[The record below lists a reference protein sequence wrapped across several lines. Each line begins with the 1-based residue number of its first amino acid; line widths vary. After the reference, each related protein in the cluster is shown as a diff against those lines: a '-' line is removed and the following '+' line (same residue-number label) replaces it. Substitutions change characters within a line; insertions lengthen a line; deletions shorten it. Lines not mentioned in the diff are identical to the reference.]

1 MRKLAP
7 SGGSARGASTTLS
20 YVLTLSITAI
30 LISGLLIATGGVLED
45 RRESVTRD
53 ELQVVGQ
60 QISAKLM
67 AADRLAATDP
77 AELVVRGDFPNRIAG
92 SAYTIAV
99 NASGPQPHLRLVATD
114 VDASVTVS
122 LTNRT
127 ALAETRIVGGDLEIT
142 LTAADELEVQRQ

>member
-1 MRKLAP
+1 MRKLTP
-7 SGGSARGASTTLS
+7 PGGSARGVSTTLS

-53 ELQVVGQ
+53 ELRVIGQ
-60 QISAKLM
+60 QASARLM
-67 AADRLAATDP
+67 AADRLAATEP
-77 AELVVRGDFPNRIAG
+77 AELVVRGDFPDRIAG

-99 NASGPQPHLRLVATD
+99 NASGPHLRLAATD
-114 VDASVTVS
+114 IDVSVTVP
-122 LTNRT
+122 LANRT

-142 LTAADELEVQRQ
+142 LTAADELEVQRR